1 MKSSLNSK
9 LDLYDR
15 KILNIM
21 ATEGRISVAELA
33 NRIGLS
39 KTPTLNRLKKLE
51 KTGYI
56 TGYQALLDFD
66 LLNEAHVA
74 FINVTL
80 SDTTAA
86 SLKEFNT
93 AVKKLVAV
101 EQCNMIAG
109 NFDYLLKVRTTDIQE
124 YRELLGEKIA
134 ALPYVSHTSTF
145 VSMETVCDRQK
156 VSLAN

>member
-1 MKSSLNSK
+1 MEYNLSSPIDS
-9 LDLYDR
+9 YDK
-15 KILNIM
+15 KILAIM
-21 ATEGRISVAELA
+21 AIDGRISVAKLA
-33 NRIGLS
+33 SRIGLS
-39 KTPTLNRLKKLE
+39 KTPTLKRLRKLE
-51 KTGYI
+51 QKGYI
-56 TGYQALLDFD
+56 TGYQAQLDFD
-66 LLNEAHVA
+66 LLNQAHVA

-124 YRELLGEKIA
+124 YRHLLGEKIA
-134 ALPYVSHTSTF
+134 ALPFVSHTSTF

-156 VSLAN
+156 VSL

>member
-1 MKSSLNSK
+1 MEYNSSSPI
-9 LDLYDR
+9 DSYDK
-15 KILNIM
+15 KILTIM
-21 ATEGRISVAELA
+21 AIDGRISVAKLA
-33 NRIGLS
+33 NSIGLS
-39 KTPTLNRLKKLE
+39 KTPTLKRLRKLE

-56 TGYQALLDFD
+56 TGYQAQLDFD

-86 SLKEFNT
+86 SLKEFND

-124 YRELLGEKIA
+124 YRHLLGEQIA
-134 ALPYVSHTSTF
+134 TLPYISHTSTF

-156 VSLAN
+156 VSL

>member
-1 MKSSLNSK
+1 MPTKNNLSSPIDS
-9 LDLYDR
+9 YDK
-15 KILNIM
+15 KILSIM
-21 ATEGRISVAELA
+21 AVDGRISVAELA

-39 KTPTLNRLKKLE
+39 KTPTLNRLRKLE

-56 TGYQALLDFD
+56 RGYQAQLGFE

-101 EQCNMIAG
+101 EQCNMIAS

-124 YRELLGEKIA
+124 YRQLLGEEIA
-134 ALPYVSHTSTF
+134 ALPFVSHTSTF
-145 VSMETVCDRQK
+145 VSMETICDRQK
-156 VSLAN
+156 ISV

>member
-1 MKSSLNSK
+1 MKYNTNSPI
-9 LDLYDR
+9 DSYDK
-15 KILNIM
+15 KILTIM
-21 ATEGRISVAELA
+21 AVDGRISVAKLA
-33 NRIGLS
+33 NNIGLS
-39 KTPTLNRLKKLE
+39 KTPTLNRLRKLE

-56 TGYQALLDFD
+56 TGYQAQLDFD

-86 SLKEFNT
+86 SLEEFNT

-124 YRELLGEKIA
+124 YRHLLGEQIA
-134 ALPYVSHTSTF
+134 ALPFVSHTSTF

-156 VSLAN
+156 VSL

>member
-1 MKSSLNSK
+1 MKIDKNRH
-9 LDLYDR
+9 LDSYDK
-15 KILNIM
+15 KILAIM
-21 ATEGRISVAELA
+21 ATNGRISVAELA
-33 NRIGLS
+33 NQIGLS
-39 KTPTLNRLKKLE
+39 KTPTLNRLKRLE
-51 KTGYI
+51 NTGYI
-56 TGYQALLDFD
+56 KGYQAQLDFD

-93 AVKKLVAV
+93 AVLQLPAV

-145 VSMETVCDRQK
+145 VSMETICNRQK
-156 VSLAN
+156 VK